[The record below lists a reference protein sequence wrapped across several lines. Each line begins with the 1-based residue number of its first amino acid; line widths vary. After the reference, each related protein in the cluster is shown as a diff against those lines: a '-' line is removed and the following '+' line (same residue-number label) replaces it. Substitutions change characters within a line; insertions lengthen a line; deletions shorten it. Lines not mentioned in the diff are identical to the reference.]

1 MSQIQYL
8 FDENC
13 NARIMR
19 GVRRRASQLN
29 LMTVQEAGLGRET
42 DAAILEFAATEG
54 RVVVS
59 HDVRTMTAFATS
71 PATGQ
76 TTDGGLI
83 LIAQAYPI
91 GQAID
96 DLVLIAEVSTAEEW
110 QSKLVFLPL

>member
-1 MSQIQYL
+1 MSRIQYL

-29 LMTVQEAGLGRET
+29 LMTVQEAGLGTDT
-42 DAAILEFAATEG
+42 DAAILAFAATEG

-59 HDVRTMTAFATS
+59 HDVRTMTAFATARQQANQ
-71 PATGQ
+71 PMA
-76 TTDGGLI
+76 GLI

-96 DLVLIAEVSTAEEW
+96 DLVMIAEVSTAEEW
-110 QSKLVFLPL
+110 QGKIVFLPL